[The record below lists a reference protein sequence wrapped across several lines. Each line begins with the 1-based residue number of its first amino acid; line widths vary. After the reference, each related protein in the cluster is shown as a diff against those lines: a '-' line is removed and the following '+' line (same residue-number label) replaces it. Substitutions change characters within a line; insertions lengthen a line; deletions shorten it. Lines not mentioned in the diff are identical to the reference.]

1 MQHRENDIDSCITI
15 RLRNQ
20 SSRAPLPFLRDQV
33 VQHLVLFG
41 IHGVDD
47 GFGGAKRNFMLTA
60 APSINDRDT
69 SFYHR
74 YKILFP
80 IADITN
86 STAYIAVRFTS
97 SITGLTSTTSMDAIL
112 PVSFSDSI
120 ARFASR

>member
-1 MQHRENDIDSCITI
+1 MQPRETDIDSRIAI

-20 SSRAPLPFLRDQV
+20 CARAPLPFFRDQV
-33 VQHLVLFG
+33 MQHLVLFG

-47 GFGGAKRNFMLTA
+47 GFTRAKRNFMLA
-60 APSINDRDT
+60 ATPSINDRDT

-86 STAYIAVRFTS
+86 STANIAVRFTS
-97 SITGLTSTTSMDAIL
+97 SITGFTSTTSMDAIR
-112 PVSFSDSI
+112 PVSFSVSI